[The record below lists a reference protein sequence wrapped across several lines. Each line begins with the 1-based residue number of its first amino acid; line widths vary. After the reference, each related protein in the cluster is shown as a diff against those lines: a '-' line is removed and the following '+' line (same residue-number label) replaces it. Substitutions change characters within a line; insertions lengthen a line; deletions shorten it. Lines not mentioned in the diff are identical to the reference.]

1 MSVRLSVCLCDCRKL
16 EYAAQHYTRMVTWQ
30 LQHNREQH
38 ELRLLRLRN
47 FINTETA
54 TATTVEDSS
63 GNIPNNGTGSWTDK
77 IVLLVALE
85 KSKLL
90 KQRESARVRL
100 VNAEKELDVLKA
112 LNLSLLN
119 NQTEWH
125 KRLETAKGNVQVYQN
140 TVIKAANKVRILMQ
154 KLDASDQSNGAQ
166 SEEKVK
172 EDLGSANSTSA
183 TAPSS
188 SNNIFEKSCG

>member
-1 MSVRLSVCLCDCRKL
+1 
-16 EYAAQHYTRMVTWQ
+16 MVTWQ

-47 FINTETA
+47 FINTETSS
-54 TATTVEDSS
+54 TEGSTGNVLDS
-63 GNIPNNGTGSWTDK
+63 GTGSWTDK

-85 KSKLL
+85 KAKLL
-90 KQRESARVRL
+90 KQREAARGRL
-100 VNAEKELDVLKA
+100 ANAEKELDVLKA
-112 LNLSLLN
+112 LNFSLLN
-119 NQTEWH
+119 NQAEWH
-125 KRLETAKGNVQVYQN
+125 KRLETAKGNLQVYQN

-154 KLDASDQSNGAQ
+154 KLDASDHSSGAQ

-172 EDLGSANSTSA
+172 EDPGSSNSIRS

-188 SNNIFEKSCG
+188 SNNIFEKS